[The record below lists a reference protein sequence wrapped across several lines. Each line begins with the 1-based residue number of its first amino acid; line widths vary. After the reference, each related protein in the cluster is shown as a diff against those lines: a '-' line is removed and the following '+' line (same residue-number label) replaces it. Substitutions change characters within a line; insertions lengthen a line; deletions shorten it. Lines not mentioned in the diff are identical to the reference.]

1 MILRRLCEA
10 APQFEFPP
18 PGYQKGPVKWIVD
31 LDAEGQC
38 RGFVRTVGDET
49 KKNDRGKEMAFPFV
63 QRTSGVAAQLL
74 ADKAD
79 YTLGVVD
86 PGAKPNEPEKVKQ
99 RHAAFMK
106 LLDDCAA
113 QTSFSPLEA
122 VREFLEPE
130 HQLPELPSELQQ
142 GDMVTFRVDGQLLIE
157 QPEIREYWAK
167 WIAATQASGPE
178 APCLVCGKPGPV
190 ANPHPRPI
198 KGVPGGNPGGC
209 ALVSVN
215 ARAFGSYG
223 HGMDLTQAP
232 VCWTCADT
240 YAQTLN
246 ALLASPNHH
255 FRLQDRL
262 VYVFWTREPTEFD
275 LGTVFIDPQ
284 PEQVQK
290 LLETVHTGQGTV
302 SLDRN
307 QFYAL
312 SLSGSRGR
320 VIVRDWLETT
330 VGHVQQNLGHY
341 LEALDLVDPDGQTAT
356 PPGLYALMAGLI
368 PGKGRDPWKELPPN
382 LAAQFVHAVLNGN
395 PLPDTLLARAVARAR
410 AEQGLT
416 RPRAALIKLCLL
428 LSSHPEE
435 GLALTPDLNPE
446 LDDAAYLCGRLLAI
460 LENIQSAAIPGAKAT
475 LIDKYYGTAST
486 APAAIFGL
494 LMRQAQA
501 HLGKLRKNKEGAHH
515 ALQQALEDVA
525 GRLGQQFP
533 RVLDLNQQGK
543 FALGYY
549 QQRAADRKARSDAAA
564 AKKQNAGATGTAT
577 KLIADSDIP
586 EGGND
591 NV

>member
-18 PGYQKGPVKWIVD
+18 PGYQRGPVKWIVD
-31 LDAEGQC
+31 LDADGQC
-38 RGFVRTVGDET
+38 LGFVQTVGDEK

-74 ADKAD
+74 ADRAD
-79 YTLGVVD
+79 YALGVVD
-86 PGAKPNEPEKVKQ
+86 PGAKPGEDEKVKQ
-99 RHAAFMK
+99 RHAAFTK
-106 LLDDCAA
+106 LLDDCA
-113 QTSFSPLEA
+113 TKTGFGPIEA
-122 VREFLEPE
+122 VRKFLKQP
-130 HQLPELPSELQQ
+130 LPELPSDLQQ
-142 GDMVTFRVDGQLLIE
+142 GDMLTFRVAGQILIE
-157 QPEIREYWAK
+157 EAEIREYWAER
-167 WIAATQASGPE
+167 IAATQASGQE
-178 APCLVCGKPGPV
+178 VRCLVCGKPGPV
-190 ANPHPRPI
+190 ASPHPRPI

-215 ARAFGSYG
+215 ADAFDSYG
-223 HGMDLTQAP
+223 HRKDLTQSP
-232 VCWTCADT
+232 VCWACADT

-262 VYVFWTREPTEFD
+262 VYVFWTREKTEFD
-275 LGTVFIDPQ
+275 LGTVFIDPK
-284 PEQVQK
+284 PEQVEK
-290 LLETVHTGQGTV
+290 LLKTVQTGHETVLSDPNG
-302 SLDRN
+302 
-307 QFYAL
+307 FYAL

-330 VGHVQQNLGHY
+330 VGHVQGNLQRY

-356 PPGLYALMAGLI
+356 PPGLYALMAALI
-368 PGKGRDPWKELPPN
+368 PSKGRDPWKELPPN

-435 GLALTPDLNPE
+435 GLALTPELNPE

-486 APAAIFGL
+486 APAAVFGL
-494 LMRQAQA
+494 LLRQAQA
-501 HLGKLRKNKEGAHH
+501 HLGKLRKNNEGAHYR
-515 ALQQALEDVA
+515 LQQALEEVA
-525 GRLGQQFP
+525 GRLGQEFP

-549 QQRAADRKARSDAAA
+549 QQRAADRKARGDAAA
-564 AKKQNAGATGTAT
+564 AKKQNADTVSAAT
-577 KLIADSDIP
+577 KPIADSDIP